1 MLIKQ
6 LAHLHLCLSSSLPY
20 LLKTT
25 YGGLLKLLS
34 LADTAAP
41 AWDVGIIILGGV
53 SSTGSRAATMHLAG
67 LLVDIGASTGV
78 RRNVLTWCLVRRCD
92 IRFPIVAT
100 YADLDVARLILL
112 VTVIF
117 FAGVMPDG
125 TVVIPAKRRMI
136 VGFRGR

>member
-1 MLIKQ
+1 MLTCICAVQ
-6 LAHLHLCLSSSLPY
+6 ALCRTS
-20 LLKTT
+20 LKTT
-25 YGGLLKLLS
+25 CDGLLRLLS

-41 AWDVGIIILGGV
+41 VRGVGIIILGGI
-53 SSTGSRAATMHLAG
+53 SSTSSRTATMDLAR
-67 LLVDIGASTGV
+67 LLINIGASAGV
-78 RRNVLTWCLVRRCD
+78 RRNVLTWRLVRRCD

-100 YADLDVARLILL
+100 YADLDVAQLILL